1 MKGQPIAEFAD
12 VPSGGVWTLAGGRP
26 IIAEPDGP
34 ATMLVPSE
42 SVLLLAVD
50 LPLASRAKRV
60 EALPFAIEDKIADPV
75 ESVHLAIGEE
85 IAPKKYL
92 VAVVRHTQ
100 MIEWVEAAEAAGL
113 GHAALVPDA
122 LALPMPGPGEWCA
135 EAGDGRVLVRSGD
148 GTGFAAPAALIGPA
162 WEAAGRPRIWNLG
175 ATPIGELPQQ
185 PYAGGGGGLA
195 ERLMRPA
202 VDLRQGI
209 YARRAVGRSGWFKRF
224 AWIAAAGIAAHTL
237 IAAADAVM
245 LRVIAERR
253 AEDVRTAVA
262 QAAPGTPLNG
272 DLEQTVVE
280 MLPAPGTAPGRFV
293 PAMTQLSRALAPL
306 SSAVTARAMR
316 FEGNALVLEVEPGDA
331 DLAGRI
337 RAALQAAGVSGQ
349 VTAGADGAIR
359 VSVVA

>member
-1 MKGQPIAEFAD
+1 MNRDSRLIDDVGLDSVAFA
-12 VPSGGVWTLAGGRP
+12 VGMV
-26 IIAEPDGP
+26 
-34 ATMLVPSE
+34 
-42 SVLLLAVD
+42 
-50 LPLASRAKRV
+50 
-60 EALPFAIEDKIADPV
+60 AIEDKIADPI

-92 VAVVRHTQ
+92 VAVVRHTR
-100 MIEWVEAAEAAGL
+100 MVEWVEAAEVAGL

-122 LALPMPGPGEWCA
+122 LALPVPGPGEWCA
-135 EAGDGRVLVRSGD
+135 EAGDGRVVVRSGD
-148 GTGFAAPAALIGPA
+148 ATGFAAPAALIGPA
-162 WEAAGRPRIWNLG
+162 WEAAGRPRIWNMG

-202 VDLRQGI
+202 LDLRQGI
-209 YARRAVGRSGWFKRF
+209 YARRASAARSSWLKRF
-224 AWIAAAGIAAHTL
+224 GWIAAAGIAAHTV

-280 MLPAPGTAPGRFV
+280 LLPAPGAAPGGFV
-293 PAMTQLSRALAPL
+293 PAVTQLSRALAPL

-316 FEGNALVLEVEPGDA
+316 YEGSALVLEIEPGA
-331 DLAGRI
+331 GDLAGRV
-337 RAALQAAGVSGQ
+337 RAALQAAGVAGQ
-349 VTAGADGAIR
+349 VSAGADGAIR
-359 VSVVA
+359 VSIAA